1 MTTSREETMGGQ
13 TVPGTSI
20 SPQAAVCGATD
31 TEPLPPLPID
41 REHLHCTK
49 HGSAQ
54 LDVWYDC
61 HDPECIMTARPDLT
75 PEFLR
80 RLTIHSHPLPTPF
93 YQYHYHAWWL
103 G

>member
-1 MTTSREETMGGQ
+1 MTTTKTETMGGQ
-13 TVPGTSI
+13 VVLGI
-20 SPQAAVCGATD
+20 SVSPEAAVCDAID

-41 REHLHCTK
+41 WEHLHCTK

-54 LDVWYDC
+54 LDCWYEC
-61 HDPECIMTARPDLT
+61 HDPECIMTDRADLT
-75 PEFLR
+75 PEFML
-80 RLTIHSHPLPTPF
+80 RLTIHSHPLPTRP